1 MKSRM
6 HIMLIKSPVKSST
19 TKTIFALAT
28 TCEDDTQNVC
38 EETGLLK
45 YQSYF
50 HVTHISPA
58 KYNNII
64 MYMASYCI
72 NM

>member
-6 HIMLIKSPVKSST
+6 PIMLIKSPVKSST
-19 TKTIFALAT
+19 TKTIFVIAT
-28 TCEDDTQNVC
+28 KCEDDTQNVF
-38 EETGLLK
+38 EETSLLK

-50 HVTHISPA
+50 HVTHILLA
-58 KYNNII
+58 KYN